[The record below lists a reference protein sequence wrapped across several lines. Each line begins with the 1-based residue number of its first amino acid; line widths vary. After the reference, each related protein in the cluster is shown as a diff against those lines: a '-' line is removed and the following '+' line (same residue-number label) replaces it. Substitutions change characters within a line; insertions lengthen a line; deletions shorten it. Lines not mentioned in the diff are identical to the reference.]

1 MKQNQ
6 PGNRELKTIVARCL
20 DSGDFLAALDA
31 GAPYAERRLVNPLLS
46 HLYHRQALVRWRAVS
61 ALGVVTARMA
71 DADPESARVIMRR
84 LMWHLNDESGGI
96 GWGVPE
102 TMGDIMARQ
111 GRLAQEFSNIL
122 LSYADPHMNYL
133 EHEGLQPGLMWG
145 IGRLA
150 RARPGMLEAAAD
162 LLPPYL
168 VSDKADIR
176 GHAAWAAKALSSDIL
191 RPLLRG
197 LSNDPAVISLY
208 REYRLSQTAIK
219 DIVGNNNETKQGLS
233 NS

>member
-1 MKQNQ
+1 MKKAE
-6 PGNRELKTIVARCL
+6 PGNRELKTIVGRCL
-20 DSGDFLAALDA
+20 KREDFLAALDA
-31 GAPYAERRLVNPLLS
+31 GAPYAGRRLVNPLLS
-46 HLYHRQALVRWRAVS
+46 HLYHREALVRWRAVS

-111 GRLAQEFSNIL
+111 ERLADEFFNIL
-122 LSYADPHMNYL
+122 LSYADPRMNYL

-150 RARPGMLEAAAD
+150 RARPGLVDAAAD

-168 VSDKADIR
+168 AADKADIR
-176 GHAAWAAKALSSDIL
+176 GHATWAAKALNSDTL
-191 RPLLRG
+191 SPLLRG
-197 LSNDPAVISLY
+197 LSNDPAVITLY
-208 REYRLSQTAIK
+208 WEYRLWQTAIK
-219 DIVGNNNETKQGLS
+219 DIAGNHNETKQSFSGL
-233 NS
+233 